1 MIKKKL
7 ASQSDLVFSTY
18 AILAAFGTYFCMYA
32 FRKPFSVAT
41 YAEYQ
46 YWGFNNFKIILV
58 LSQAIGYTLSKFI
71 GIGLISS
78 LSPKNRIWYLLAFIG
93 IAQLALLGFALVPP
107 PYNAFLLFINGLPLG
122 MIWGIVFSYL
132 EGRKTSEV
140 LGAGLSVSFIVSSGA
155 VKSLGKYVLDS
166 WGFSELWMPF
176 ITGLLFILPLL
187 FFAFLLEQIPEP
199 SAEDQIARTKRPA
212 MSQAEKVAF
221 FKRFS
226 VGIISLVIF
235 YMLLTAF
242 RDFRDNFM
250 AELWIALG
258 YGESDEIFTQSEL
271 IVSLLVLII
280 LGSMMLIR
288 NNKRAFLIYHLILL
302 LSVLLVASSTFLFQ
316 QKMMGPFNW
325 MVLVGLGLYLAYV
338 PFGCL
343 LFDRMIAAFRS
354 PANAAFLIYIA
365 DAFGY
370 LGSIGMLVYKDFGQ
384 PHLSWLAFFINTA
397 YVLSVVG
404 IVCVGF
410 SLIYFYYKMQKI
422 SD

>member
-1 MIKKKL
+1 
-7 ASQSDLVFSTY
+7 VFSMY

-32 FRKPFSVAT
+32 FRKPFTVAT
-41 YAEYQ
+41 FEEYQ
-46 YWGFNNFKIILV
+46 FWGFHNFKIVLV
-58 LSQAIGYTLSKFI
+58 LSQALGYTLSKFI

-78 LSPKNRIWYLLAFIG
+78 LSPGKRIWYLLAFIG
-93 IAQLALLGFALVPP
+93 MAQLALLGFALVPP
-107 PYNAFLLFINGLPLG
+107 PFNTFMLFINGLPLG

-155 VKSLGKYVLDS
+155 VKSIGKYVMDA
-166 WGFSELWMPF
+166 WGFNEQWMPF
-176 ITGLLFILPLL
+176 ITGSIFILPLL
-187 FFAFLLEQIPEP
+187 FFAFLLDQIPAP
-199 SAEDQIARTKRPA
+199 SQEDQKARTQRPP
-212 MSQAEKVAF
+212 MSRSEKVAF
-221 FKRFS
+221 FRRFS
-226 VGIISLVIF
+226 AGIISLVIF

-271 IVSLLVLII
+271 IVSLFVLLI

-288 NNKRAFLIYHLILL
+288 NNKKAFFIYHLIILF
-302 LSVLLVASSTFLFQ
+302 SVLLVALSTFLFE
-316 QKMMGPFNW
+316 QKLMSPFIW
-325 MVLVGLGLYLAYV
+325 MVMVGLGLYLAYV

-370 LGSIGMLVYKDFGQ
+370 LGSIGILIYKDFGQ
-384 PHLSWLAFFINTA
+384 PDLSWLAFFINTA
-397 YVLSVVG
+397 YILSLVG
-404 IVCVGF
+404 LICLIF
-410 SLIYFYYKMQKI
+410 SFIYFYLKIQKI
-422 SD
+422 PDKTASF